1 MTLLDYIYSTYKS
14 DYTDLLRTILIR
26 LSVAQYSV
34 MNDMMHRCLLTML
47 RYSLWGD
54 IIDCVALIVFY
65 VLRTKA
71 AWINS
76 IVNKSILM

>member
-47 RYSLWGD
+47 RYSRRSD
-54 IIDCVALIVFY
+54 SIDCVALIVFY